1 MINQSI
7 KNAPFHVAD
16 VLPGGKT
23 EAQTVL
29 PLHAPHDLDQI
40 FGILVA
46 LCCNRD
52 SFTATIHGDSEMT
65 HSLNAPGFSPLR
77 AKWGWFLALGL
88 VLLAFGVIALGNLL
102 VATVASVFYVGVMM
116 LMGGILQLFHAFQV
130 KGWESVL
137 FWTLSGL
144 LYAIAGVIAFQNPDL
159 TAAVLTLLMAV
170 SLVIAGIFRLVVGF
184 RLKPATGW
192 GWVAVAGAV
201 TALAG
206 LVIAAGWPVN
216 SLWVLGLFLAID
228 LIMQGFAMIALAMAM
243 RT

>member
-1 MINQSI
+1 
-7 KNAPFHVAD
+7 
-16 VLPGGKT
+16 
-23 EAQTVL
+23 
-29 PLHAPHDLDQI
+29 
-40 FGILVA
+40 
-46 LCCNRD
+46 
-52 SFTATIHGDSEMT
+52 MT
-65 HSLNAPGFSPLR
+65 QSLNASGFSPLK
-77 AKWGWFLALGL
+77 AKWGWLLALGL
-88 VLLAFGVIALGNLL
+88 VLLAFGIIALGNLL

-116 LMGGILQLFHAFQV
+116 LMGGVLQLFHAFQV

-159 TAAVLTLLMAV
+159 TAAVLTLLMAI
-170 SLVIAGIFRLVVGF
+170 SLIVAGIFRLVVGF

-192 GWVAVAGAV
+192 GWVATAGAV

-228 LIMQGFAMIALAMAM
+228 LIMQGFATIALAMAM
-243 RT
+243 RY

>member
-1 MINQSI
+1 M
-7 KNAPFHVAD
+7 
-16 VLPGGKT
+16 LPGGKT

-52 SFTATIHGDSEMT
+52 SFTPTIHGDSEMT

-116 LMGGILQLFHAFQV
+116 LMAAFC
-130 KGWESVL
+130 S
-137 FWTLSGL
+137 FSM
-144 LYAIAGVIAFQNPDL
+144 P
-159 TAAVLTLLMAV
+159 
-170 SLVIAGIFRLVVGF
+170 FR
-184 RLKPATGW
+184 
-192 GWVAVAGAV
+192 
-201 TALAG
+201 
-206 LVIAAGWPVN
+206 
-216 SLWVLGLFLAID
+216 
-228 LIMQGFAMIALAMAM
+228 
-243 RT
+243 